1 MMIKKLLFAALPL
14 TIGLSGC
21 QTIPNAKKMIDDST
35 SKVEAVEI
43 KGANKNLSSQHVEK
57 VIDQLTKSDE
67 DAALLEQQLKV
78 VQGIINKPLIAG
90 SDTELLYDG
99 EQTFKAMLETLE
111 SAKKN
116 INLEYFIFENI
127 QFNDHVTLQDILLK
141 KRHEGVDVNI
151 IYDAAGSI
159 NTPASFFETLKKA
172 GVKITEYHP
181 IDINNLSN
189 LNHRDHRKIMVV
201 DGSIA
206 IVGGINLSQT
216 YQSRTGL
223 GSSGSRKKI
232 VTTDVDKAHWRDTD
246 LVVKGP
252 AVAELQKLFLKH
264 WDTTQEINQTGFF
277 PNLSAQGNQFI
288 HVIGSSPSDDKP
300 YFYPALIA
308 AIQNA
313 HKTVVMTSA
322 YFVPTSEQKKALI
335 TAAKRGAKVDLIL
348 PGLSDSSLSINV
360 QRSYYAD
367 LLEKGINIYEVDSQ
381 VLHAK
386 TISVDGVWSVV
397 GSSNFDYRSVSLNDE
412 VDVIVLGGKTAQQL
426 NEKFTQDKA
435 KAKKIESDTWR
446 KRPITDKV
454 KQFFSRAFKKLL

>member
-1 MMIKKLLFAALPL
+1 
-14 TIGLSGC
+14 
-21 QTIPNAKKMIDDST
+21 
-35 SKVEAVEI
+35 
-43 KGANKNLSSQHVEK
+43 
-57 VIDQLTKSDE
+57 
-67 DAALLEQQLKV
+67 
-78 VQGIINKPLIAG
+78 
-90 SDTELLYDG
+90 
-99 EQTFKAMLETLE
+99 
-111 SAKKN
+111 
-116 INLEYFIFENI
+116 
-127 QFNDHVTLQDILLK
+127 
-141 KRHEGVDVNI
+141 
-151 IYDAAGSI
+151 
-159 NTPASFFETLKKA
+159 
-172 GVKITEYHP
+172 
-181 IDINNLSN
+181 
-189 LNHRDHRKIMVV
+189 
-201 DGSIA
+201 
-206 IVGGINLSQT
+206 
-216 YQSRTGL
+216 
-223 GSSGSRKKI
+223 
-232 VTTDVDKAHWRDTD
+232 
-246 LVVKGP
+246 
-252 AVAELQKLFLKH
+252 
-264 WDTTQEINQTGFF
+264 
-277 PNLSAQGNQFI
+277 
-288 HVIGSSPSDDKP
+288 VIGSSPSDDKP